1 MKGFFTILI
10 IVLCFAQKF
19 VYGQGCGFEDGTMS
33 GWRLSN
39 GKLTDDGANTLYS
52 AEVQGTVGN
61 GHIITKK
68 NDGNDPKITN
78 EIIPMVAPESEYS
91 VRFGN
96 NTGGGSFY
104 RLTKSFTVTQENT
117 LFQYKFAVVLQD
129 DASGHAFYQKPGFGV
144 KILDNAGQNVTC
156 SFYDVQLQP
165 NTSVDGFK
173 RQGDLEYRNWTTVA
187 VDLRAYVGQTI
198 TVEATVHGCTRQRHF
213 GYAYFY
219 ANCSKSEVQPETGCE
234 DANGKLILE
243 APEGFEKYAWST
255 GEKTRTIQ
263 VNAILGTQ
271 FSVKLS
277 PYNSLNESCNLVMN
291 YTVKKT
297 DIPVIINKTICFGE
311 SFDYR
316 KKTYN
321 TTGKYVENKSNSA
334 FCDSVFTLN
343 LTVNPINYITK
354 NIRICEGETFNFA
367 GTTYNSTGQYFKTI
381 KSTDVCD
388 SVFTLNVKVVKIPR
402 ITKDFGICEGE
413 KVKVG
418 DSTYSKS
425 GTYITTIKRTGLCD
439 SVVTSTIKIENAFTL
454 SVAPTESNIEKGEK
468 TEIKISINPSGNYT
482 YNWTPKDFLTCSNCT
497 SAYAE
502 PPSTTRYTISV
513 AQTGSRCFKKIDS
526 KVNVISG
533 VFVPTAFTPNGDS
546 VNDVFYIVGSKS
558 VRQIKE
564 MVIYNRWGEMIFRD
578 ENFSTGDPSHGWDG
592 LYRGKSL
599 NPDIFTYKIIAD
611 MKNGEVNDF
620 SGAFTLLR

>member
-10 IVLCFAQKF
+10 IVFCFAQTF

-39 GKLTDDGANTLYS
+39 GKLTDDGFNTIYS
-52 AEVQGTVGN
+52 GEVQGTVGS

-68 NDGNDPKITN
+68 NDGRDPKIST
-78 EIIPMVAPESEYS
+78 EVIPMVAPESDYS

-96 NTGGGSFY
+96 INTGGSFY
-104 RLTKSFTVTQENT
+104 RLSKSFTVSQENT

-129 DASGHAFYQKPGFGV
+129 DSRGHFSYQKPGFGV
-144 KILDNAGQNVTC
+144 KIMDINGSNITC
-156 SFYDVQLQP
+156 SFYDVQLQASA
-165 NTSVDGFK
+165 SVDGFK

-187 VDLRAYVGQTI
+187 VDLRAYIGQVI
-198 TVEATVHGCTRQRHF
+198 TVEATVHGCTKMAHY

-219 ANCSKSEVQPETGCE
+219 ANCLKSEVQPETGCE
-234 DANGKLILE
+234 DANGKLTLE

-255 GEKTRTIQ
+255 GGTTRAIQ

-271 FSVKLS
+271 FSVKLT
-277 PYNSLNESCNLVMN
+277 PYNSLSENCNLEMN

-297 DIPVIINKTICFGE
+297 DIPDITDKVICVGE
-311 SFDYR
+311 SFVYR

-343 LTVNPINYITK
+343 LKVNPINYITK
-354 NIRICEGETFNFA
+354 DIKICEGETFSFK
-367 GTTYNSTGQYFKTI
+367 GTGYNSTGKYFKTI

-388 SVFTLNVKVVKIPR
+388 SVFTLNVKVVTIPR

-413 KVKVG
+413 NVKVG

-425 GTYITTIKRTGLCD
+425 GKYVTTIKRTGLCD
-439 SVVTSTIKIENAFTL
+439 SVVTSTVKIENAFVL
-454 SVAPTESNIEKGEK
+454 SVSPTEANIEKGEK
-468 TEIKISINPSGNYT
+468 TEIKVSVNPSGNYT
-482 YNWTPKDFLTCSNCT
+482 YNWTPKDFLTCSTCP
-497 SAYAE
+497 SAFAE
-502 PPSTTRYTISV
+502 PSSSTRYTISV
-513 AQTGSRCFKKIDS
+513 SELGSRCFKKIDS
-526 KVNVISG
+526 KVNVIAG

-546 VNDVFYIVGSKS
+546 VNDIFYIIGSKS

-564 MVIYNRWGEMIFRD
+564 MIIYNRWGELIFRD
-578 ENFSTGDPSHGWDG
+578 ENFQTGDPSHGWDG
-592 LYRGKSL
+592 NYRGQTL
-599 NPDIFTYKIIAD
+599 NSDIFSYKIIAD

-620 SGAFTLLR
+620 SGAFTLLK

>member
-1 MKGFFTILI
+1 MKGFFTVLIL
-10 IVLCFAQKF
+10 VFCFAQT
-19 VYGQGCGFEDGTMS
+19 VVHGQGCGFEDGTIS

-39 GKLTDDGANTLYS
+39 GKLTDDGFNTIYS
-52 AEVQGTVGN
+52 GEVQGTVGS

-68 NDGNDPKITN
+68 NDGSDPKIN
-78 EIIPMVAPESEYS
+78 SEIIPMVAPESDYS

-96 NTGGGSFY
+96 INTGGTFY
-104 RLTKSFTVTQENT
+104 RLSKSFTVTQENT

-129 DASGHAFYQKPGFGV
+129 DSRGHYSYQKPGFGV
-144 KILDNAGQNVTC
+144 KITDINGANITC
-156 SFYDVQLQP
+156 SFYDVQLQASA
-165 NTSVDGFK
+165 SVDGFK

-187 VDLRAYVGQTI
+187 VDLRAYIGQVI
-198 TVEATVHGCTRQRHF
+198 TVEATVHGCTKMAHY

-219 ANCSKSEVQPETGCE
+219 ANCLKSEVQPETGCE
-234 DANGKLILE
+234 DGNGKLTLE

-255 GEKTRTIQ
+255 GGTTRAIQ

-271 FSVKLS
+271 FSVKLT
-277 PYNSLNESCNLVMN
+277 PYNSLSENCNLEMN

-297 DIPVIINKTICFGE
+297 DIPVITNKTICVGE
-311 SFDYR
+311 SYIHR
-316 KKTYN
+316 KKTYK
-321 TTGKYVENKSNSA
+321 TAGKYVENISNSA

-354 NIRICEGETFNFA
+354 DIKICEGETFSFK
-367 GTTYNSTGQYFKTI
+367 GTAYNSTVT
-381 KSTDVCD
+381 STEVCD

-413 KVKVG
+413 KVNVG
-418 DSTYSKS
+418 DSTYSKP

-454 SVAPTESNIEKGEK
+454 SVSPTESNIEKGEK
-468 TEIKISINPSGNYT
+468 TEIKVSVNPPKTYT
-482 YNWTPKDFLTCSNCT
+482 YNWTPKDFLTCNTCA
-497 SAYAE
+497 SAFAE
-502 PPSTTRYTISV
+502 PPSATRYTISV
-513 AQTGSRCFKKIDS
+513 SEPGSRCFKKIDS

-546 VNDVFYIVGSKS
+546 VNDIFYIIGSKS
-558 VRQIKE
+558 VREIKE
-564 MVIYNRWGEMIFRD
+564 MVIYNRWGELIFRD

-592 LYRGKSL
+592 NYRGKSL

-620 SGAFTLLR
+620 SGAFTLLK